1 MATPQFLTKNPN
13 FLHEAFLDIY
23 TADPRWLRLSDNFYE
38 NHDGLMYIPYMHGT
52 VWIFV
57 AHASEIHTLP
67 HLGCR

>member
-38 NHDGLMYIPYMHGT
+38 NHDRLLYSGDKRFIYWRQRVIPGDSY
-52 VWIFV
+52 F
-57 AHASEIHTLP
+57 
-67 HLGCR
+67 

>member
-38 NHDGLMYIPYMHGT
+38 NHDRLMNSLIISLSTFIQSAIDHKKQDCGG
-52 VWIFV
+52 V
-57 AHASEIHTLP
+57 
-67 HLGCR
+67 

>member
-38 NHDGLMYIPYMHGT
+38 NHDRLLYTG
-52 VWIFV
+52 IFLTKV
-57 AHASEIHTLP
+57 VFGGRQIVTL
-67 HLGCR
+67 